1 MGVTPWGKGE
11 GEATKLMERE
21 HNTVPIHKCKTKMV
35 FQCINYTGKYK
46 IKLKS
51 SKSYVCDLGNI
62 FFAFDFV
69 AILYLTLRCQL
80 KWIICTTK
88 TKSRLSSPQVTSNL
102 LLLLRFVV
110 ESWSK
115 ATGRRNVFPRLAM
128 YGWLGYPVIFCWAS
142 WALICIQFHSC
153 MCVTSNA
160 CEVNKPLATPS
171 SFPKIWQWNS

>member
-1 MGVTPWGKGE
+1 MVPIRGEKLFLYPLGVLLKFPTNTPVVMGVTPWEKGE

-80 KWIICTTK
+80 K
-88 TKSRLSSPQVTSNL
+88 
-102 LLLLRFVV
+102 
-110 ESWSK
+110 
-115 ATGRRNVFPRLAM
+115 
-128 YGWLGYPVIFCWAS
+128 
-142 WALICIQFHSC
+142 
-153 MCVTSNA
+153 
-160 CEVNKPLATPS
+160 
-171 SFPKIWQWNS
+171 

>member
-1 MGVTPWGKGE
+1 M
-11 GEATKLMERE
+11 
-21 HNTVPIHKCKTKMV
+21 NKCV
-35 FQCINYTGKYK
+35 RI
-46 IKLKS
+46 
-51 SKSYVCDLGNI
+51 I
-62 FFAFDFV
+62 FFFLSRRELGMPVIAPADSVQLPWLTLVNGRVPGVRRWSREIAFNFV

-115 ATGRRNVFPRLAM
+115 ATGHRNVFPRLAM